1 MSRRLWLSLR
11 RLLEV
16 HSSGDCGSPRVSGS
30 TSARR
35 SSSKFASVS
44 LTGLRP
50 PPARRTRSKS
60 GVSPARNS
68 ASPRPIVLR
77 AIPVARITATIP
89 PCPAD
94 VASAAAKRRRP
105 RSSSTGAS
113 ASKRWRMADSSITP
127 KRYSLV
133 IPEGIPPANKIPPD
147 PIHLF
152 ADRPLAAK
160 ILVQQA
166 EQQVV
171 LPDAVD
177 AEIASRQTF
186 AIESAFLEHPDRRR
200 IGGNAGGLD
209 AVKIELTE
217 QRRQQHAQ
225 RRRHVA
231 AMCMGL
237 PDPVPDRS
245 GLHNA
250 AADIR
255 QRDAADH
262 RTIGFAEHD
271 EWIGSVGGDI
281 FGIAPQPP
289 PEARTRKIIG
299 RPDRFPGRQIFPAEF
314 AQMRPLQKIG
324 HLRRTQ
330 QQAIPARRKR
340 RRSAGWQTEQS
351 HV

>member
-1 MSRRLWLSLR
+1 MSRRLWLSLQ

-127 KRYSLV
+127 KRYSLA

-152 ADRPLAAK
+152 ADRPLVCSRAAFWSFTGSSRRPRRPRRTTWS
-160 ILVQQA
+160 LHA
-166 EQQVV
+166 AG
-171 LPDAVD
+171 AVD
-177 AEIASRQTF
+177 LKNEEINMARKKRVIRSTAKFTTLDDFLGEEGKRDEFEAIAVKEVLAWQIGQAMKEKNISRASR
-186 AIESAFLEHPDRRR
+186 
-200 IGGNAGGLD
+200 G
-209 AVKIELTE
+209 
-217 QRRQQHAQ
+217 QRMKTSLSQ
-225 RRRHVA
+225 
-231 AMCMGL
+231 
-237 PDPVPDRS
+237 
-245 GLHNA
+245 
-250 AADIR
+250 
-255 QRDAADH
+255 
-262 RTIGFAEHD
+262 
-271 EWIGSVGGDI
+271 
-281 FGIAPQPP
+281 
-289 PEARTRKIIG
+289 IG
-299 RPDRFPGRQIFPAEF
+299 RLLDPKDGNVTLATLQRAARMVGRS
-314 AQMRPLQKIG
+314 
-324 HLRRTQ
+324 LRL
-330 QQAIPARRKR
+330 
-340 RRSAGWQTEQS
+340 EL
-351 HV
+351 V